1 MGCLELCSES
11 PPTSRL
17 LETDRQLARA
27 ASVDISWANARELLL
42 RLVNWPGD
50 NGNLPSHNISRLQPQ
65 REPMAQPHIKLWELA
80 ASDDDRVFSPY
91 VWAVKLVLDAK
102 VISLALLTV
111 LTVKH
116 LNGSTLPARLRR
128 SLPRGLRAAG
138 PGVREGALA
147 LLSEALDP
155 ALPDG
160 TIPDLSVS

>member
-1 MGCLELCSES
+1 MKVHQRPALLEQLRG
-11 PPTSRL
+11 TSRKP
-17 LETDRQLARA
+17 TRIGASHQLARGRRQLCPLIHKQVEA
-27 ASVDISWANARELLL
+27 I
-42 RLVNWPGD
+42 
-50 NGNLPSHNISRLQPQ
+50 LQPQ
-65 REPMAQPHIKLWELA
+65 REPMAQPHMKLWELA

-102 VISLALLTV
+102 VISLALLVV

-116 LNGSTLPARLRR
+116 PNRSTLPARLRR

-147 LLSEALDP
+147 LLSEGLDP

-160 TIPDLSVS
+160 AIPDLSVS